1 LPAPEKPAV
10 LMHPPLPMFEPQLS
24 AYEVVHW
31 PTDRADITA
40 AVGIGSI
47 GMPNDMIAALPN
59 LKTIACFAVGVD
71 GFDLDFL
78 RGRGI
83 ALTNGANI
91 NHEDVADV
99 ALGLLIC
106 VARRFSEGERV
117 VRSGKWNMPL
127 AVAPQR
133 RLRGLKLGIVGM
145 GAIGQA
151 IGVRAQAFGLEIAWT
166 GPRAKPDV
174 PHRFEP
180 DLTALARWADVLAI
194 AARGDKSTE
203 GIVNAA
209 VIAALGEDGIL
220 INVARGSLVD
230 EDALI
235 AALKA
240 GKLGGAGLDV
250 FAQEPTSPA
259 RWENVPNVTLTPHL
273 GGGTRDALVAGAMNV
288 LENIRRHFAGEAL
301 LTPVF

>member
-1 LPAPEKPAV
+1 
-10 LMHPPLPMFEPQLS
+10 MFEFQLG
-24 AYEVVHW
+24 AYEIVHA
-31 PTDRADITA
+31 PSDRADISA

-47 GMPNDMIAALPN
+47 GMPNAMIAALPN

-78 RGRGI
+78 RARGI

-99 ALGLLIC
+99 ALGLLIS

-117 VRSGKWNMPL
+117 VRAGTWNVPL

-151 IGVRAQAFGLEIAWT
+151 IAVRAEACGLEIAWT

-174 PHRFEP
+174 AHRFEP
-180 DLTALARWADVLAI
+180 DLLALAQWADVLAI

-203 GIVNAA
+203 GLIDAG

-220 INVARGSLVD
+220 INVARGSMVD

-235 AALKA
+235 AALKTGRLA
-240 GKLGGAGLDV
+240 GTGLDV
-250 FAQEPTSPA
+250 FAQEPTAPA
-259 RWENVPNVTLTPHL
+259 RWEGVPNVTLTPHL
-273 GGGTRDALVAGAMNV
+273 GGGTRDALIAGGANV
-288 LENIRRHFAGEAL
+288 LENLRRHFAGEPL